1 MDYLTVVDPIAQAQ
15 HVKELDPHSVYAQL
29 QTITDPRK
37 KRGVRY
43 SVALILTLVVVAKLA
58 GETTL
63 SGTAQWVR
71 LRGDWLAEQLQ
82 LSRTTFPCA
91 ATYSNVLRQVD
102 AEEVTVLIRQ
112 CLTRR
117 SSPKQQ
123 EGGTTVGA
131 LATRRQLTQQVALDG
146 KTLRGTRDR
155 WQEKPTALH
164 LLAMYEVGTGLV
176 LVQQPVE
183 QCKENEIVVA
193 PKLSSRETVSGRVIT
208 ADAMHTQRAF
218 CRLLLALGGHYILI
232 AKDNQPTLHQDI
244 ALFFED
250 PQADRT
256 QWQSTTTCE
265 KGHGRLERRT
275 MTTSTELSDYF
286 HQEWEGIAQVFH
298 LQRTITV
305 IKEGIPRIHDVYGF
319 TSLPPA
325 QADPAKLS
333 HFVRSHWS
341 IENRLHWRRDATL
354 KEDQSLVRVPG
365 APAVLAALNNAVLAL
380 MDSLGVTNVRSQM
393 RTFAAQPH
401 LALHLLL
408 SGR

>member
-15 HVKELDPHSVYAQL
+15 DVKELDPHSVYTQL
-29 QTITDPRK
+29 QAVTDPRK
-37 KRGVRY
+37 KRGVRC
-43 SVALILTLVVVAKLA
+43 SVALIVTLVVLAKLA

-71 LRGDWLAEQLQ
+71 LRGDWLTEQLQ
-82 LSRTTFPCA
+82 LSRMTFPCA
-91 ATYSNVLRQVD
+91 TTYSNILKLVD
-102 AEEVTVLIRQ
+102 AEEVTLLIRQ

-117 SSPKQQ
+117 VSPKQQ

-131 LATRRQLTQQVALDG
+131 LTTRQQQTQQVALDG
-146 KTLRGTRDR
+146 KTLRGTRDQ

-176 LVQQPVE
+176 LAQQPVE

-193 PKLSSRETVSGRVIT
+193 PQLSSCETMSGRVIT

-218 CRLLLALGGHYILI
+218 CRLLLALGVHYMLI

-250 PQADRT
+250 PQAERT

-286 HQEWEGIAQVFH
+286 HKAWEGIAQVFH

-305 IKEGIPRIHDVYGF
+305 IKEGIPRNHDVYGF

-325 QADPAKLS
+325 QADPTKLS

-341 IENRLHWRRDATL
+341 IENRLRLPT
-354 KEDQSLVRVPG
+354 
-365 APAVLAALNNAVLAL
+365 
-380 MDSLGVTNVRSQM
+380 
-393 RTFAAQPH
+393 
-401 LALHLLL
+401 
-408 SGR
+408 

>member
-1 MDYLTVVDPIAQAQ
+1 MDYITVVDPIAQAQ
-15 HVKELDPHSVYAQL
+15 DVQELDPYSVYAQL
-29 QTITDPRK
+29 QAVTDPRK

-43 SVALILTLVVVAKLA
+43 SVALILTLIVLAKLA

-63 SGTAQWVR
+63 SGTSQWVR
-71 LRGDWLAEQLQ
+71 LRGDWLAAQLQ

-91 ATYSNVLRQVD
+91 ATYSNVLKRVD
-102 AEEVTVLIRQ
+102 AQEVTLLIQQ

-117 SSPKQQ
+117 LSPKK
-123 EGGTTVGA
+123 EAEGTTVGA
-131 LATRRQLTQQVALDG
+131 LATHQQQTQHVALDG
-146 KTLRGTRDR
+146 KTLRGTRDH
-155 WQEKPTALH
+155 WQEGFTALH
-164 LLAMYEVGTGLV
+164 LLAMYEVGSGLV
-176 LVQQPVE
+176 LAQQPVE
-183 QCKENEIVVA
+183 QRKENEIVGA
-193 PKLSSRETVSGRVIT
+193 PRLLSRETVSGRVIT

-232 AKDNQPTLHQDI
+232 AKDNQPSLHQDI

-256 QWQSTTTCE
+256 QWRTMTMCE

-275 MTTSTELSDYF
+275 LTTSTELSDYF
-286 HQEWEGIAQVFH
+286 HKEWEGIAQVFH

-305 IKEGIPRIHDVYGF
+305 IKEGIPRTHDVYGL
-319 TSLPPA
+319 TSLSPT
-325 QADPAKLS
+325 QADPHKLAQ
-333 HFVRSHWS
+333 FVRSHWA

-354 KEDQSLVRVPG
+354 KEDQSLVHVPG
-365 APAVLAALNNAVLAL
+365 APEVLAALNNAVPAL
-380 MDSLGVTNVRSQM
+380 MDSLSVTNVRSQM
-393 RTFAAQPH
+393 RIFAAQPQ